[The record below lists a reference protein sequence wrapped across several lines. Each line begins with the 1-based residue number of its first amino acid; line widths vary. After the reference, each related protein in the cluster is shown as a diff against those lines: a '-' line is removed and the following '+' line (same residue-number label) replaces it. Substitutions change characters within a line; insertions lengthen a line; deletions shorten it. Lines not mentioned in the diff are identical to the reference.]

1 MASVKGSPN
10 SFHSYPALS
19 LSLSLS
25 LSRMRIILAGPS
37 FRSLLFDEFS
47 KKKLQR
53 FGIWLA
59 SSMHG
64 DL

>member
-10 SFHSYPALS
+10 SFHSYPA

>member
-1 MASVKGSPN
+1 VASVKGSPN

-19 LSLSLS
+19 LSLSL
-25 LSRMRIILAGPS
+25 MRIILAGPS
-37 FRSLLFDEFS
+37 YRSLLFDEFS
-47 KKKLQR
+47 EKKLQR
-53 FGIWLA
+53 FGAWLA